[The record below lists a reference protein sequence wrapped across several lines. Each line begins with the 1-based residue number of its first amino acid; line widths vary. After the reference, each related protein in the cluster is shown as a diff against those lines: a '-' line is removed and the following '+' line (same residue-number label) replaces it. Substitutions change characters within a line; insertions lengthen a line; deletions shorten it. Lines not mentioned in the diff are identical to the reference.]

1 MSVENGAWWG
11 MSMQDDDREDRGEF
25 REVGTCG
32 QIAAGLE
39 NYVKELN
46 CVLNEASLKGW
57 GVGRVRGVGLEEQF
71 GVFAERSWGLGRDGL
86 EAAPKAAC
94 CPGKGWVG
102 GSCSHLVKK

>member
-1 MSVENGAWWG
+1 
-11 MSMQDDDREDRGEF
+11 MQDDDREDGGEF

-32 QIAAGLE
+32 QTVAGLE

-46 CVLNEASLKGW
+46 CVLNEASLRGQ
-57 GVGRVRGVGLEEQF
+57 GVGLEEQF
-71 GVFAERSWGLGRDGL
+71 GVFAERSWRLGRDGL

-94 CPGKGWVG
+94 CPGKGRAG